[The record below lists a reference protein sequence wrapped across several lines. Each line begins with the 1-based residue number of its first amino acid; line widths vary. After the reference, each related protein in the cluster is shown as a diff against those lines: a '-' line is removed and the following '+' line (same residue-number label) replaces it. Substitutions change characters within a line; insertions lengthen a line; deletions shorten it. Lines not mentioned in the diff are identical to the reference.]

1 MKNRFLKIQ
10 KILLIWVLLQLFFYN
25 GFSQY
30 KKYELSTLGDTI
42 NAIDK
47 KDIKQGLWI
56 IKVGEVRGE
65 PGYEEEGVF
74 KNGKK
79 TGVWRRFNL
88 TGDPIAVE
96 NYKFGGKDGLQQY
109 FTMMGDLVRE
119 ENWKAYNP
127 DAPYDTI
134 PVYGQ
139 GNNEIIS
146 FKIVKAEQYSV
157 KHGTFNFYDPT
168 TGRLIKTE
176 KYDRGFPYKE
186 PDETVVVTDEKPK
199 PKPKPK
205 EVLEFEKKNSGKKK
219 VKLREGQTG
228 Y

>member
-1 MKNRFLKIQ
+1 MKINFLKIQ
-10 KILLIWVLLQLFFYN
+10 KILFILVPLQVFFYI

-30 KKYELSTLGDTI
+30 KDFQLTSDGDTI

-47 KDIKQGLWI
+47 KDIKHGKWV
-56 IKVGEVRGE
+56 IKIGEVRGE

-74 KNGKK
+74 KNGKRD
-79 TGVWRRFNL
+79 GVWRRYSLN
-88 TGDPIAVE
+88 GDPIGIE
-96 NYKFGGKDGLQQY
+96 NYKYGGKHGLQQY
-109 FTMMGDLVRE
+109 FTMMGDLIRE
-119 ENWKAYNP
+119 ENWRAYNP

-157 KHGTFNFYDPT
+157 KHGNFNFYDPAS
-168 TGRLIKTE
+168 GRLLKTE
-176 KYDRGFPYKE
+176 KYDRGFPIKE
-186 PDETVVVTDEKPK
+186 PDATALTDEKPK
-199 PKPKPK
+199 PKVKPK

-219 VKLREGQTG
+219 VKLRGGQTG